1 VYVIVHVPTPAVV
14 GLKVPPN
21 PEVIPVPVQRPPVIV
36 EVKLNGELF
45 THVSVLGAL
54 KVGAGVFPAVIVTVV
69 VNGV

>member
-1 VYVIVHVPTPAVV
+1 VIVQVPTPAVV

-21 PEVIPVPVQRPPVIV
+21 PDVIPVPDQRPPVMV
-36 EVKLNGELF
+36 EVKLNGALF

-54 KVGAGVFPAVIVTVV
+54 SVGAGVLPAVMVTVV